1 MFTNPLLIQMTLTTA
16 MYLKHTHKNWL
27 ISGLFASTLLAAW
40 PHWLWMVR
48 RTSDGSDDP
57 WGIVALLTLVAL
69 IYIDKDKLRVP
80 QASALSLTALCMVAA
95 TAMWGWLPP
104 IIATACALAGCSVL
118 IANMLPAQRKL
129 MPLLSIAILA
139 LPLVASLNFYLG
151 YPLRWFCAQS
161 TSLML
166 SLLGTDTTPAGASL
180 WWNGKT
186 ILIDAPCAGI
196 AMLWIGLYFGALFS
210 YLNNASTFRTILN
223 LSMASALVIIANIV
237 RNTLLFYKESGLVD
251 LPHWTHEAIGLLTF
265 ALFVPSVYVVCHA
278 MQTKDA
284 A

>member
-1 MFTNPLLIQMTLTTA
+1 MFTNPLLIQMILTTA

-27 ISGLFASTLLAAW
+27 ISGLFASTILAAW

-48 RTSDGSDDP
+48 RSSDGSDDP

-69 IYIDKDKLRVP
+69 VYIDKDKLRVP

-104 IIATACALAGCSVL
+104 ILSTAFALAGCSVF
-118 IANMLPAQRKL
+118 IANMLPPQRKL
-129 MPLLSIAILA
+129 MPLLSLAILA

-161 TSLML
+161 TSVML

-210 YLNNASTFRTILN
+210 YLNNARTFRTILN
-223 LSMASALVIIANIV
+223 LSMASTLVIIANIV

-278 MQTKDA
+278 MQTKDTA
-284 A
+284 

>member
-1 MFTNPLLIQMTLTTA
+1 MFTNALLIQMILTTA

-27 ISGLFASTLLAAW
+27 ISGLFASTTLAAW

-48 RTSDGSDDP
+48 RSSDGSDDP

-69 IYIDKDKLRVP
+69 VYIDKDKLRVP
-80 QASALSLTALCMVAA
+80 QASALSATALCMMTA

-104 IIATACALAGCSVL
+104 IIATAVALMGISIL
-118 IANMLPAQRKL
+118 IVNLLPANRKL
-129 MPLLSIAILA
+129 MPLLTLAILS

-161 TSLML
+161 TSVML
-166 SLLGTDTTPAGASL
+166 SLLGTETTPTGASL

-210 YLNNASTFRTILN
+210 YLNNARTLRTIIN
-223 LSMASALVIIANIV
+223 LGMASTLVIIANVV
-237 RNTLLFYKESGLVD
+237 RNTLLFYKESGMVH
-251 LPHWTHEAIGLLTF
+251 LPHWTHEAIGLVIF
-265 ALFVPSVYVVCHA
+265 ALFVPSVYFVCHV
-278 MQTKDA
+278 MQAKDA
-284 A
+284 S